1 MIRSDDWYS
10 RDDDEEFGEA
20 MHRRTEELY
29 SIPDAVPDE
38 DGLIEC
44 PVLPLRDLVV
54 FPRMVSPLFL
64 SQELALLAVEDAQLK
79 DQTVIAVS
87 QRDPDIE
94 DPIPQDF
101 LSIGVE
107 MAVGRLLS
115 MPDNSHSALVQGRR
129 RVEVV
134 DFIQMEPFLI
144 ARARPIYETTELDR
158 KTDATMRTAR
168 EMFHKCVQLDR
179 SLPEEA
185 YLFALNID
193 DPGWLADMIATAI
206 APPLQAR
213 QELLA
218 MLDPMERLKQVIN
231 LLAKEA
237 DVLELEDEIHSRAQ
251 SEVDRTQR
259 EFYLREQMKVIQ
271 TELGEG
277 DPWAREIQELQ
288 TRVESAGLPEEV
300 QVRALKEVERLGQ
313 MPLMAPEVGIIR
325 TYVEWILDLPW
336 INATEDNLDVRHAAE
351 VLERD
356 HYGLPRAKE
365 RILEYIAVRSL
376 KPKRSRQPI
385 LCFVGAAGHRQDLA
399 GALDRRRVGAQV
411 RAPFAGRRARRGRN
425 PRPPPHLHRRAAGA
439 HPADHAP
446 RRDGQPALHAG

>member
-1 MIRSDDWYS
+1 MRSDDWYS

-87 QRDPDIE
+87 QRDPDID

-107 MAVGRLLS
+107 LAVGRLLS

-129 RVEVV
+129 RIEVV
-134 DFIQMEPFLI
+134 EFVQVEPFLI
-144 ARARPIYETTELDR
+144 ARARPIYETTEVDR
-158 KTDATMRTAR
+158 KIDATMRTAR
-168 EMFHKCVQLDR
+168 EMFQKCVQLDR

-218 MLDPMERLKQVIN
+218 ILDPMERLKQVIN

-237 DVLELEDEIHSRAQ
+237 DVLR
-251 SEVDRTQR
+251 
-259 EFYLREQMKVIQ
+259 
-271 TELGEG
+271 
-277 DPWAREIQELQ
+277 
-288 TRVESAGLPEEV
+288 
-300 QVRALKEVERLGQ
+300 
-313 MPLMAPEVGIIR
+313 
-325 TYVEWILDLPW
+325 
-336 INATEDNLDVRHAAE
+336 
-351 VLERD
+351 
-356 HYGLPRAKE
+356 
-365 RILEYIAVRSL
+365 
-376 KPKRSRQPI
+376 
-385 LCFVGAAGHRQDLA
+385 
-399 GALDRRRVGAQV
+399 
-411 RAPFAGRRARRGRN
+411 AGR
-425 PRPPPHLHRRAAGA
+425 
-439 HPADHAP
+439 
-446 RRDGQPALHAG
+446 